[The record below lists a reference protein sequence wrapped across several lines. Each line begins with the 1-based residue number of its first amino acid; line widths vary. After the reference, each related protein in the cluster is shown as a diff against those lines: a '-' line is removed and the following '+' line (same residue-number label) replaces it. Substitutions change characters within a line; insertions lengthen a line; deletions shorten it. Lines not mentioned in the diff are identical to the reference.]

1 MAIKLFGFTFGDK
14 EVVQVQNPSEAS
26 FALPTNAIDDG
37 AVTITGNAHYGT
49 YVDLEG
55 SIRNELELIT
65 RYREMANHPELE
77 MAIDEIV
84 NEAITRSEEGKII
97 DIVMDNLKQPESIK
111 KKIREEF
118 NNVMRMLNFANLAD
132 DLFKRWYI
140 DGRIY
145 YHIIVNEK
153 NPKEGIKELR
163 YIDPRKIR
171 KVREVKKDRDPK
183 TGASIISSIAEYY
196 VYNDRGT
203 TTQTYTAQVN
213 QGLRIAADA
222 VININSGLMD
232 AKNTFV
238 ISYIYKAIKPLNQL
252 RMIEDAVVIYRISR
266 APERRIFYID
276 VGNLPKGKAEQY
288 LRDVMV
294 KYRNKMVYDATTGEL
309 RDDRKHMSMLEDFWL
324 PRREGGKGTEIT
336 TLPAGQNLGEL
347 EDVKYFRNKLLNAL
361 NVPIARLEPQQ
372 SGGMIGI
379 GRSTEVTRD
388 EAKFA
393 KFVQRLRNKFTHIFD
408 EALSV
413 QLTLKGI
420 CTREEWEEFK
430 EDIYYDFQK
439 DNNFVELRDAELL
452 RERIN
457 LLTQVDPFVGRYYSA
472 DWVKRHILQLT
483 KEQIEEME
491 KEIKKEDD
499 DGTGGSVLQQGA
511 EPPVSPDEYPPVDNT
526 ADEAT
531 TESMTPML
539 DAEVDKYSSSKIN
552 KK

>member
-1 MAIKLFGFTFGDK
+1 VAIKLFGFTFGDK
-14 EVVQVQNPSEAS
+14 EVVQVQNPSESS
-26 FALPTNAIDDG
+26 FALPTSAIDDG

-65 RYREMANHPELE
+65 RYREMSNHPELE

-84 NEAITRSEEGKII
+84 NEAITRSEEGKIL
-97 DIVMDNLKQPESIK
+97 DIVMDNLKQPETIK

-145 YHIIVNEK
+145 YHIVINEK

-213 QGLRIAADA
+213 QGLRIASDA

-238 ISYIYKAIKPLNQL
+238 ISYIHKAIKPLNQL
-252 RMIEDAVVIYRISR
+252 RMIEDAVVIYRLSR

-420 CTREEWEEFK
+420 CTRAEWEEFK

-439 DNNFVELRDAELL
+439 DNNFVELRDAELM

-457 LLTQVDPFVGRYYSA
+457 MLTLVDPFVGRYYSS

-483 KEQIEEME
+483 KEQIEEMKNEIE
-491 KEIKKEDD
+491 KEDA
-499 DGTGGSVLQQGA
+499 DGSGGSVLQQGA

-526 ADEAT
+526 ADQDA